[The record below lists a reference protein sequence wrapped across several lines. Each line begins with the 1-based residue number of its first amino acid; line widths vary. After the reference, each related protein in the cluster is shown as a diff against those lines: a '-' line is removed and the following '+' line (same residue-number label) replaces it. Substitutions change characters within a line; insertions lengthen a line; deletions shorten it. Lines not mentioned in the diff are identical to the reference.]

1 MLFLTELSSC
11 LPNCYYPIFIFVH
24 MKYQV
29 VQSTGGTFVTI
40 FYCRATSYSLSIEHN
55 FVDNQLYQLQM
66 MLILLG
72 TVNVEGKM
80 MAYKLYSISNTKGVV
95 FLIPL

>member
-1 MLFLTELSSC
+1 
-11 LPNCYYPIFIFVH
+11 

-55 FVDNQLYQLQM
+55 FVDNQFVS
-66 MLILLG
+66 I
-72 TVNVEGKM
+72 TND
-80 MAYKLYSISNTKGVV
+80 ADFAWYSKCGGENDG
-95 FLIPL
+95 L